1 MNDIHEFLNIQ
12 GTGLL
17 QANDVARILNI
28 SRSLAYRILKRGEIP
43 TIRIGTAVRV
53 RESDLITY
61 IQKHWSGWRDE
72 S

>member
-1 MNDIHEFLNIQ
+1 MTDIHEFLNTQ
-12 GTGLL
+12 SNGLL

-28 SRSLAYRILKRGEIP
+28 SRSLAYRILKQGEIP

-53 RESDLITY
+53 RESDLIAY
-61 IQKHWSGWRDE
+61 IQKHWSGWKDG